1 MGNIGLIKIK
11 KTIINYI
18 EANEERFVCEINKNK
33 HKWNW
38 KIQLFIQY

>member
-18 EANEERFVCEINKNK
+18 EANEERFVCEINKKK